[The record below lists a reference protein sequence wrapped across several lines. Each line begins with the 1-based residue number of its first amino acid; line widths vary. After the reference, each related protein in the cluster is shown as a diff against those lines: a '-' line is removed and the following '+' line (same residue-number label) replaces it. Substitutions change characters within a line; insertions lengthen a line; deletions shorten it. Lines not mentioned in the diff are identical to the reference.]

1 MRTRWKRRVIVI
13 LAAALVLVLL
23 FLPGL
28 PWSARYRHSLKRAVI
43 KARMKLATWQGVEP
57 RLISISG
64 RIDAPGA
71 RVQALDSRS
80 GWASLADDDGN
91 FLLRDVMWYPNA
103 EYDLVVSKDESA
115 ATMTTVRA
123 PATFPENGRFNDGNL
138 SIDPVSTVDFESVIG
153 NNSIIFED
161 FDYKNTEYYKDLF
174 DMLTS
179 NKQSD
184 EE

>member
-1 MRTRWKRRVIVI
+1 
-13 LAAALVLVLL
+13 
-23 FLPGL
+23 
-28 PWSARYRHSLKRAVI
+28 
-43 KARMKLATWQGVEP
+43 LATWQGVEP

-103 EYDLVVSKDESA
+103 EYDLIVSTDESA

-123 PATFPENGRFNDGNL
+123 PSTFPENGKF
-138 SIDPVSTVDFESVIG
+138 SIGDLDISRGASVDFESVIG
-153 NNSIIFED
+153 NNSITWED
-161 FDYKNTEYYKDLF
+161 FDFKNTEYYKDLF
-174 DMLTS
+174 DKLTS
-179 NKQSD
+179 NKESD
-184 EE
+184 EEKFIAINAYVASKLNYAETEFEL

>member
-103 EYDLVVSKDESA
+103 EYDLIVSTDESA

-123 PATFPENGRFNDGNL
+123 PSTFPENGKL
-138 SIDPVSTVDFESVIG
+138 SSGDWESSRGASVDFESVIG
-153 NNSIIFED
+153 
-161 FDYKNTEYYKDLF
+161 
-174 DMLTS
+174 
-179 NKQSD
+179 
-184 EE
+184 